1 MYGKRYAV
9 ISFLTSTLYYR
20 LGNELL
26 KSCEYSL
33 KNFLPD
39 FFEISKHSFC
49 IFRRTMV

>member
-20 LGNELL
+20 LGSQLL

-33 KNFLPD
+33 KNFLPEL
-39 FFEISKHSFC
+39 FKIPKHSFC
-49 IFRRTMV
+49 IFGKTMV